1 MASLVEVVHPCGD
14 TPGSIAFELTGEN
27 PDAYTYYWTHGP
39 QTLRLTNLGPGT
51 YTFVVRDPYGCE
63 ESCDVTLLGA
73 LSCDVSYDV
82 LMNQKYCEALIHLT
96 VTDAN
101 GEEYPEWMLNVVW
114 DDGDPSGL
122 DRTVTGEPYG
132 SYCFGVTVS
141 IADGEGLSCCSEYL
155 SCIPVDFGNCNQNG
169 WEFER
174 VIVNEMHRSEG
185 GQYQFV
191 ELLVLGDGIC
201 GDSMD
206 LRGYKVDDNE
216 GTLIQGNDF
225 VNYWNKE
232 EIGIDEGFLEFSQ
245 EAVWSS
251 VPHGSLLV
259 LYGDRASVP
268 ADFPADDPWDAD
280 GDGVYVLSVLQP
292 GAFTARQGEWD
303 ESLGRMTYGGW
314 PVSVSWDVV
323 NLSSPTD
330 GMQVRDTGGVLVHG
344 ISLGQSAFVEEGAYE
359 LWLGTA
365 STDGMNCRFT
375 GTDWKAK
382 EDFTCLSANSGVSS
396 PGLPNSVQNDSLI
409 GYLRSCD
416 TSGVL
421 LLLADSGEERAVV
434 MEERGVEGGG
444 SFFEEEKSGKDLGGE
459 VLNKVLVYPNPY
471 KRSLYVKVDCASS
484 GLMSIRVWSV
494 SGVLLMEQEEAVFP
508 GSASLELVGA
518 GYLPP
523 QLLFVEVRFPDGER
537 RMLKVVHE

>member
-82 LMNQKYCEALIHLT
+82 LMSQKYCEATIRLR

-101 GEEYPEWMLNVVW
+101 GQEYPEWMVDVVW

-122 DRTVTGEPYG
+122 IRTVTGEPG
-132 SYCFGVTVS
+132 SSYCFGVTVS
-141 IADGEGLSCCSEYL
+141 IAGQEGLSCCSKYL
-155 SCIPVDFGNCNQNG
+155 SCILVQFGSKCNQNT

-174 VIVNEMHRSEG
+174 VIVNELHRSAG

-206 LRGYKVDDNE
+206 LRGYKLDDNE

-245 EAVWSS
+245 DSVWSA

-268 ADFPADDPWDAD
+268 ADFPADDPLDAD
-280 GDGVYVLSVLQP
+280 GDGVYVLSVFQP
-292 GAFTARQGEWD
+292 GAFTAREGEWD

-323 NLSSPTD
+323 NLSSPAD

-344 ISLGQSAFVEEGAYE
+344 ISLGQSAFAEEGAYE
-359 LWLGTA
+359 LWLGPA

-382 EDFTCLSANSGVSS
+382 EDFTCLSADSGVPS
-396 PGLPNSVQNDSLI
+396 PGLPNSIQNDSLI
-409 GYLRSCD
+409 SYLRSCD
-416 TSGVL
+416 TSGML
-421 LLLADSGEERAVV
+421 LLQAASKEGFAAKGRERRLFPDLVEKRNKALA
-434 MEERGVEGGG
+434 
-444 SFFEEEKSGKDLGGE
+444 
-459 VLNKVLVYPNPY
+459 YPNPY
-471 KRSLYVKVDCASS
+471 EQILYVKVDCTSS
-484 GLMSIRVWSV
+484 GLMTIRIWSI
-494 SGVLLMEQEEAVFP
+494 SGVLLFEQEKEVSL
-508 GSASLELVGA
+508 GSQVIKLQRAEP
-518 GYLPP
+518 LPS
-523 QLLFVEVRFPDGER
+523 QMLFVEVRFPDGER
-537 RMLKVVHE
+537 KVLRVVHE